1 VIAGEA
7 FVGGSRNIEYS
18 SSFDDEAVEFIS
30 EWDGLQVVDGEE
42 RLGAGFDVCCC
53 CDCSCCC

>member
-1 VIAGEA
+1 LIVLVAANRRKIKNLIENRITRVVVAGEA

-30 EWDGLQVVDGEE
+30 EWDGL
-42 RLGAGFDVCCC
+42 
-53 CDCSCCC
+53 